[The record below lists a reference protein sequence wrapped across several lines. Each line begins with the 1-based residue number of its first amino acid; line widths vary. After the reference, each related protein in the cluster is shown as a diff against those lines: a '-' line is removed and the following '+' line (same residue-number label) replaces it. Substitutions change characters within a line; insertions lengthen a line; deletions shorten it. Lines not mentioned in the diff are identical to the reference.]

1 MPRCPL
7 GLPDFRFANRR
18 TRLNTLQAIQQLA
31 KKRGYT
37 VCKAFDPKVA
47 NADWIAP
54 ELRQSQAGIFWVIC
68 DGQILNNS
76 GSLED
81 IEKFLTSDSAEEVKR
96 LSSRRVMLEKEIR
109 EVLKSGLSEG
119 CSIDEA
125 FDAALIEDFRLIDD
139 VRLRNEEWEL
149 VMSLIDEHYEV
160 LEAIHSETGGDDDE

>member
-1 MPRCPL
+1 M
-7 GLPDFRFANRR
+7 
-18 TRLNTLQAIQQLA
+18 NTLQAIQQLA
-31 KKRGYT
+31 KKRGYA

-47 NADWIAP
+47 NADWITP

-68 DGQILNNS
+68 DGQILDNS

-139 VRLRNEEWEL
+139 VRLRNVEWEL
-149 VMSLIDEHYEV
+149 VTSLIDEHYEV